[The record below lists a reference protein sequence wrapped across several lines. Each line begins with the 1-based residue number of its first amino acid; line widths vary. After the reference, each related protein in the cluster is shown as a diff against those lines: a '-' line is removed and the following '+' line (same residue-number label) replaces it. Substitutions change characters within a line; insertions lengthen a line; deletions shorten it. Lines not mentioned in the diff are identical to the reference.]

1 MTKTLYIMAGCNGAG
16 KTTASMLLLP
26 AILDC
31 TEFVNADEIAKGLS
45 PFHPEEVAV
54 QAGKLMVDRIN
65 LLVEGDKSFAV
76 ETTLST
82 KSYRSLIETAHKK
95 GFKVLLFFFRLPDAH
110 RAIERVAQRVSE
122 GGHNI
127 PKDVIIRRFSAGLDN
142 FSNIYKGIVDS
153 WILIDN
159 YSIPRVVLADGG
171 LTDDERSRLIDG
183 LEWAQHETLKR
194 KAMRAEMVL
203 QDNEDGEVVRV
214 SARDVFEKLYSE
226 PAPTF

>member
-1 MTKTLYIMAGCNGAG
+1 
-16 KTTASMLLLP
+16 MLLLP
-26 AILDC
+26 EKLDC

-54 QAGKLMVDRIN
+54 QAGKLMVERMN
-65 LLVEGDKSFAV
+65 LLIEGDKSFAV

-82 KSYRSLIETAHKK
+82 KSYRSLIEKAHQK
-95 GFKVLLFFFRLPDAH
+95 GFKVQLFFFRLPDAQ
-110 RAIERVAQRVSE
+110 RAIERVAQRVCE

-127 PKDVIIRRFSAGLDN
+127 PRDVIIRRFSAGLDN

-159 YSIPRVVLADGG
+159 YSIPRVVLSDGG
-171 LTDDERSRLIDG
+171 LTEAERSKLIKG
-183 LEWAQHETLKR
+183 LEWAQYETLKR

-203 QDNEDGEVVRV
+203 QDNDNGEVVRV

>member
-1 MTKTLYIMAGCNGAG
+1 MAGCNGAG

-82 KSYRSLIETAHKK
+82 KSYRLLIEKAHRK
-95 GFKVLLFFFRLPDAH
+95 GFKVLLFFFRLPDAQ

-171 LTDDERSRLIDG
+171 LTDDERSRLTDG
-183 LEWAQHETLKR
+183 LEWAQYETLKR

-203 QDNEDGEVVRV
+203 QDNDNGEVVRV

>member
-1 MTKTLYIMAGCNGAG
+1 
-16 KTTASMLLLP
+16 MLLLP
-26 AILDC
+26 AMLDC

-54 QAGKLMVDRIN
+54 QAGKQMVERIN
-65 LLVEGDKSFAV
+65 LLIEGDKSFAV
-76 ETTLST
+76 ETTLSS
-82 KSYRSLIETAHKK
+82 KSYRSLIEKAHKK

-159 YSIPRVVLADGG
+159 YSIPRVVLAYGG
-171 LTDDERSRLIDG
+171 LTDDERSRLTDC
-183 LEWAQHETLKR
+183 LEWAQYETLKR

>member
-1 MTKTLYIMAGCNGAG
+1 
-16 KTTASMLLLP
+16 MLLLP
-26 AILDC
+26 EKLDC

-82 KSYRSLIETAHKK
+82 KSYRLLIEKAHKK

-127 PKDVIIRRFSAGLDN
+127 PRDVIIRRFSAGLDN

-203 QDNEDGEVVRV
+203 QDNDNGEVVRV

>member
-1 MTKTLYIMAGCNGAG
+1 
-16 KTTASMLLLP
+16 MLLLP
-26 AILDC
+26 AMLDC

-82 KSYRSLIETAHKK
+82 KSYRLLIEKAHKK

-203 QDNEDGEVVRV
+203 QDNDNGEVVRV

>member
-1 MTKTLYIMAGCNGAG
+1 MAGCNGAG

-54 QAGKLMVDRIN
+54 QAGKLMVERIN

-82 KSYRSLIETAHKK
+82 KSYRSLIEKAHKK

-159 YSIPRVVLADGG
+159 YSIPRVVLAYGG
-171 LTDDERSRLIDG
+171 LTDDERSRLTDG
-183 LEWAQHETLKR
+183 LEWAQYETLKR